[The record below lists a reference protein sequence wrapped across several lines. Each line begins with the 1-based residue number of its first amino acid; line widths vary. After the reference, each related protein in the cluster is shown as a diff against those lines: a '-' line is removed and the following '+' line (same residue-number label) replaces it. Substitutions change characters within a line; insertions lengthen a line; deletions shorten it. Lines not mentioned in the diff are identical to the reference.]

1 MDTKQVEV
9 KEEEQPSE
17 IINAKK
23 DNALQNKEK
32 EKLTEQLII
41 SNAENAKQAA
51 EAIIVNAEKAK
62 AATEFII
69 ANKEFVF
76 SIEETAKRAEELI
89 IANKELSLQKAE
101 KARHTEDLIIA
112 NKRLT
117 FQNDEIKKL
126 AAEADLLVLL
136 NEAQHI
142 AKIGSW
148 EWDLKSGNIWWSD
161 EMFNIFE
168 VDKGEFKQ
176 HTKSIENFLYPEDR
190 KPYLNEFEKMK
201 SPDSILNYDFRIV
214 TAKGNLKYCNT
225 IGKVHFD
232 KEGKRDRI
240 SGALLDITERVRYAE
255 NEKRV
260 ADLIM
265 TNKELEQFA
274 YLASH
279 DLQEP
284 LLTISNYVELIA
296 GKYSGKLD
304 KEADQYLNFIST
316 ANNKIRNL
324 IKDLLDFS
332 SIGKENTFTS
342 VDCNEI
348 LKEVIDEM
356 GTSIKES
363 NAKIKVSILPIL
375 TGDKIKLKQLF
386 QNLIGNAIKF
396 QKNNVSPEIKISVL
410 EKDKEYIFAIKDNG
424 IGIEEEYFD
433 KLFKVFHRLHNVT
446 EYPGTGIGLAISK
459 KIVAQHYGKIWV
471 ESKIDEGSTFYF
483 SIAKKLEK
491 TKSL

>member
-1 MDTKQVEV
+1 MDTKQIEAKDEKQASALVIAD
-9 KEEEQPSE
+9 KE
-17 IINAKK
+17 
-23 DNALQNKEK
+23 DGLQNKEK
-32 EKLTEQLII
+32 EKLAEELII
-41 SNAENAKQAA
+41 ANAENAKQAA
-51 EAIIVNAEKAK
+51 ELIIAAAEKAK
-62 AATEFII
+62 AA
-69 ANKEFVF
+69 A
-76 SIEETAKRAEELI
+76 ELI
-89 IANKELSLQKAE
+89 IANKELSFQRDEKGRRAE
-101 KARHTEDLIIA
+101 ELIIA

-117 FQNDEIKKL
+117 FQNEEITKM
-126 AAEADLLVLL
+126 AAELTDLLVLL

-148 EWDLKSGNIWWSD
+148 EWNLKSDKIWWSD
-161 EMFNIFE
+161 EMYKIFE
-168 VDKGEFKQ
+168 VDKEEFKQ
-176 HTKSIENFLYPEDR
+176 NTKSIEKFLYPEDR
-190 KPYLNEFEKMK
+190 KPYLKEVEKMK
-201 SPDSILNYDFRIV
+201 SPDFTLSYDFRIV

-225 IGKVHFD
+225 IGKIHLD
-232 KEGKRDRI
+232 KEGKRDRV
-240 SGALLDITERVRYAE
+240 SGALLDITERVKYAE

-265 TNKELEQFA
+265 INKELEQFA

-284 LLTISNYVELIA
+284 LLTISNYIELIA
-296 GKYSGKLD
+296 GKYVGRLD
-304 KEADQYLNFIST
+304 KEADQYLNFIIT

-332 SIGKENTFTS
+332 GIGKENTFTS

-356 GTSIKES
+356 RTSIKES
-363 NAKIKVSILPIL
+363 NAKIHFSTLPVL
-375 TGDKIKLKQLF
+375 TGDKIKLKKLF

-396 QKNNVSPEIKISVL
+396 QKKNVSPEIKITVL

-424 IGIEEEYFD
+424 IGIEEQYFD
-433 KLFKVFHRLHNVT
+433 KLFKVFHRLHDGA

-471 ESKIDEGSTFYF
+471 ESKIGEGSTFYF